1 VKAGDL
7 VYDSSIN
14 KYGMIIEAG
23 IDWTDSNGVT
33 YAWDYEVLYSDGR
46 RAYADVI
53 EISPAEEACK

>member
-1 VKAGDL
+1 MKAGDL

-33 YAWDYEVLYSDGR
+33 YTWDYDVLYSDGR
-46 RAYADVI
+46 RAYANVI